1 MTFILV
7 IAGLALLVFVHEAGH
22 FLFAKL
28 SKMRVEEFGF
38 GFPPRLFGKKIG
50 KTLYSVNL
58 IPFGGFV
65 KLFGEEKE
73 TKSKDAFQN
82 QSFGKRLPVL
92 AAGVFM
98 NFIIGWLLFSIVFMT
113 GAPRHL
119 AIADVS
125 SNSPAA
131 IAGVQSG
138 DVITEAS
145 IGDTHL
151 TDPIDATAFI
161 DGVKT
166 NPVSHVTLT
175 VLRGTES
182 HTFSMEKR
190 ENPPE
195 GEGALGV
202 GLAEVGFD
210 AQPFF
215 QSLVAGL
222 KEAWGAL
229 ILIIASLFHLV
240 VGIFTT
246 PGILKEVAGPVGI
259 VFLASQASALGFV
272 YFLELLA
279 LISVNLVVINL
290 IPFPALDG
298 GRILFLIIEKI
309 KGSPVSRKLEI
320 AVNGIGFAAL
330 LILMVLVTVQDITR
344 FWK

>member
-1 MTFILV
+1 MTIVLV

-22 FLFAKL
+22 FLFAKFF
-28 SKMRVEEFGF
+28 KMRVEEFGF

-73 TKSKDAFQN
+73 VKSKEGFQN
-82 QSFGKRLPVL
+82 QPIRKRLPVL
-92 AAGVFM
+92 VAGVCM
-98 NFIIGWLLFSIVFMT
+98 NFVVGWLLFSVVFMA

-119 AIADVS
+119 AIADVAS
-125 SNSPAA
+125 GSPAA
-131 IAGVQSG
+131 IAGIESG
-138 DVITEAS
+138 DIITEAS
-145 IGDTHL
+145 IGGTRL
-151 TDPIDATAFI
+151 ADPIDAAAFI
-161 DGVKT
+161 DGVKASS
-166 NPVSHVTLT
+166 VSQITLT
-175 VLRGTES
+175 VLRGAES
-182 HTFSMEKR
+182 HTISMEKR
-190 ENPPE
+190 ENPPQ

-210 AQPFF
+210 SQPFF
-215 QSLVAGL
+215 QAFLSGL

-229 ILIIASLFHLV
+229 VLIAISLFHLV

-246 PGILKEVAGPVGI
+246 PSVLQEVAGPVGI

-279 LISVNLVVINL
+279 LISINLVIINL

-309 KGSPVSRKLEI
+309 KGSPVSRKLEL

>member
-1 MTFILV
+1 MTIILV

-28 SKMRVEEFGF
+28 FKMRVEEFGF

-65 KLFGEEKE
+65 KLFGEEGE
-73 TKSKDAFQN
+73 TKSKDGFQN
-82 QSFGKRLPVL
+82 QPFRKRLPVL
-92 AAGVFM
+92 IAGVCM
-98 NFIIGWLLFSIVFMT
+98 NFVIGWLLFSIVFMV

-131 IAGVQSG
+131 TAGAQSG
-138 DVITEAS
+138 DIITEAS
-145 IGDTHL
+145 IGGMRL
-151 TDPIDATAFI
+151 ADPIDATAFI
-161 DGVKT
+161 NGVKASLT
-166 NPVSHVTLT
+166 SEVTLT

-182 HTFSMEKR
+182 YTFSMEKR
-190 ENPPE
+190 ENPPI

-210 AQPFF
+210 SQPFF
-215 QSLVAGL
+215 QALLTGL

-229 ILIIASLFHLV
+229 VLIAVSLFRLI

-259 VFLASQASALGFV
+259 VFLASQATALGFV
-272 YFLELLA
+272 YFLQLLA

-298 GRILFLIIEKI
+298 GRILFLLIEKI
-309 KGSPVSRKLEI
+309 KGSPVPRKIEL

-330 LILMVLVTVQDITR
+330 LVLMVLVTVQDITR